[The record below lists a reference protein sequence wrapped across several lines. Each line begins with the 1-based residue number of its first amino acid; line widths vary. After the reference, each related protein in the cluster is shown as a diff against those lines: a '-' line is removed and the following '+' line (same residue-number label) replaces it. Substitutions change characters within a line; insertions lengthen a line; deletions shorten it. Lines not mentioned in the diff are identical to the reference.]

1 MKKLLAAILI
11 IVVLLVAAVVAL
23 PFMIPVDT
31 LRDQAIAAVKENTGR
46 DLTIGGGMSL
56 SLFPSI
62 ALAAD
67 DVRLSNAPG
76 AEVLDMVSVKQIR
89 LELQLLP
96 LIGGTVRLDRLVLV
110 EPVIDL
116 EILPDGKA
124 NWQMGKVSASEGSED
139 KQDDRDAGDA
149 GGEAGELPE
158 INLGD
163 VRLVNGSLTYN
174 DRSTGQK
181 VALGAI
187 NVDVSLPDL
196 DSPFALNGAVDYRG
210 RTVTLNISSPSLRPL
225 IEGGR
230 SDFVIDKK
238 SDLFS
243 ADFKGGVSR
252 KDGMT
257 IDGTV
262 DMKIE
267 SVRDLVAWLGTD
279 LQIGGKDALGA
290 FALAGKISAT
300 PGRMRFS
307 DARIAIDRI
316 KGMGELAADMTG
328 KVPAVSGRLDIETL
342 DIRPYQGGDGAA
354 AEGGGTAKD
363 DGKPADWSDE
373 PIDLS
378 GLKAANADFTVT
390 AGAIITNTVRI
401 GQTALTLRLKDG
413 VMKLDLPKMALYDG
427 QGKGALTV
435 DGRKL
440 PAIRANLDITGV
452 SLAGLLKDAAGF
464 ARLEGTGRI
473 VAAITTKGGSERQL
487 VQNLNGKGRFAFTDG
502 AILGFNL
509 AAMVRNVT
517 DAFSGG
523 GSKTAKT
530 DFSELTG
537 SFTIR
542 NGILNNPDL
551 IMKSPL
557 LRVSGKGDVDLPARS
572 MKYRVE
578 PKAVASLEGQG
589 GKTDVGGI
597 MVPVIIEGK
606 WENLSFRPDL
616 AGAIGAAVK
625 DPKALLEK
633 AAGAGKIKK
642 KVGGSLGK
650 ALKGA
655 LSAPSATDGGS
666 AKKKNAL
673 PDPGKALKGLLG
685 N

>member
-1 MKKLLAAILI
+1 MKKLLAGILV

-23 PFMIPVDT
+23 PFLIPVDT
-31 LRDQAIAAVKENTGR
+31 FRDQAIATVKESTGR
-46 DLTIGGGMSL
+46 DLTIGGEMTL

-67 DVRLSNAPG
+67 DVHLSNAAG
-76 AEVLDMVSVKQIR
+76 AETPDMVSVKQIR

-124 NWQMGKVSASEGSED
+124 NWQMGKVSTSKGKED
-139 KQDDRDAGDA
+139 SHDRGDTDIK
-149 GGEAGELPE
+149 EAEELPE

-174 DRSTGQK
+174 DRTTGQK
-181 VALGAI
+181 VTLGAI

-196 DSPFALNGAVDYRG
+196 DSPFALDGAVDYRG
-210 RTVTLNISSPSLRPL
+210 RTVKLNISSPSLRPFF
-225 IEGGR
+225 EGGR
-230 SDFVIDKK
+230 SDFTIAKK
-238 SDLFS
+238 SDFFS
-243 ADFKGGVSR
+243 IAFKGGLSR
-252 KDGMT
+252 KGGVT
-257 IDGTV
+257 ADGTV

-267 SVRDLVAWLGTD
+267 SVRDLTAWLGTD
-279 LQIGGKDALGA
+279 LQFGSKDALGA
-290 FALAGKISAT
+290 VTLAGKISAT

-316 KGMGELAADMTG
+316 KGTGELAADLTG
-328 KVPAVSGRLDIETL
+328 KVPALSGRLDIESL
-342 DIRPYQGGDGAA
+342 DIRPYQGGNSAV
-354 AEGGGTAKD
+354 AESGGTAQD
-363 DGKPADWSDE
+363 NGKPADWSDD

-378 GLKAANADFTVT
+378 GLKAANADFTIT
-390 AGAIITNTVRI
+390 AGAVVTNTVRI
-401 GQTALTLRLKDG
+401 GKTALTLRLKDG
-413 VMKLDLPKMALYDG
+413 VMKLNLPEMALYEG
-427 QGKGALTV
+427 QGKGAVIV

-440 PAIRANLDITGV
+440 PTIDANLDINGV
-452 SLAGLLKDAAGF
+452 RLAGLLNDAAGF
-464 ARLEGTGRI
+464 DRLEGTGRI
-473 VAAITTKGGSERQL
+473 VAAVTAKGGSERQL
-487 VQNLNGKGRFAFTDG
+487 VQHLNGKGRFAFTDG

-509 AAMVRNVT
+509 AAMVRNIT

-537 SFTIR
+537 SFTIK

-572 MKYRVE
+572 IKYRVE

-589 GKTDVGGI
+589 GKTDLGGV
-597 MVPVIIEGK
+597 MVPIIIEGK

-625 DPKALLEK
+625 DPKALLDK
-633 AAGAGKIKK
+633 AAGGGKVKDSI
-642 KVGGSLGK
+642 GGSLGK
-650 ALKGA
+650 TLKEA
-655 LSAPSATDGGS
+655 PTAPSATDGGTT
-666 AKKKNAL
+666 KKKNAL